1 MFGLKHEGQELMS
14 LFNTIW
20 NASQQIRLESV
31 NADMQGLKGE
41 ALQAARD
48 EAALSQR
55 VYVHR
60 LEQLGLVCQA
70 MWTLI
75 QEKTNLTEADLLNR
89 VTELDLRD
97 GVLDG
102 RYVKLPV
109 ECRKCGAKVA
119 RKFNRCLFCG
129 QPSPEATAFDTV

>member
-1 MFGLKHEGQELMS
+1 MDAVQADVHGLKS
-14 LFNTIW
+14 
-20 NASQQIRLESV
+20 
-31 NADMQGLKGE
+31 E
-41 ALQAARD
+41 AIQAARD

-55 VYVHR
+55 VYA
-60 LEQLGLVCQA
+60 EQLTRLGLVCQA

-75 QEKTNLTEADLLNR
+75 QEQTNLTEKDLLTR

-102 RYVKLPV
+102 RYVKPPV

-129 QPSPEATAFDTV
+129 QASPEATAFDTV